1 MPDDVEIAEI
11 QPLDPSSDL
20 CRVPVE
26 RVRSVGTTGEAMSG
40 KIEHQH
46 PTPGEAAPDV
56 PPRAMGVI
64 QSVQEKDR
72 RAMAR
77 FGPMERDLAEVD
89 LAVLRSDGRPQSAHR
104 PPAQVCS
111 VSSVADPAHCS

>member
-1 MPDDVEIAEI
+1 VEIAEI
-11 QPLDPSSDL
+11 EPLDPSSDL

-26 RVRSVGTTGEAMSG
+26 RVRSVGTTGESMPG

-46 PTPGEAAPDV
+46 PTPREAAPDV

-64 QSVQEKDR
+64 QSVQEKDG

-89 LAVLRSDGRPQSAHR
+89 LAVLRSDRRLQSAR
-104 PPAQVCS
+104 LQPRQ
-111 VSSVADPAHCS
+111 